1 MVGKILHDPVKAW
14 FITVRLYHRCLQ
26 VIGDKDFGRPAQMV
40 QTAGERV
47 EEVIG
52 ALGGYAPDYPLRT
65 KMAL

>member
-1 MVGKILHDPVKAW
+1 
-14 FITVRLYHRCLQ
+14 
-26 VIGDKDFGRPAQMV
+26 MV

-52 ALGGYAPDYPLRT
+52 ALGGYAPDYPLLT